1 MTAVVCVSS
10 GENSHL
16 MLHMANHWN
25 EWHLILLQLEILTES
40 IDMNSNGER
49 WREKM
54 QREKMWHEIKH

>member
-49 WREKM
+49 WRKDAK
-54 QREKMWHEIKH
+54 R